1 MASAAVNQIL
11 SAESRG
17 KAEQCFVFIDT
28 HSPGWNGLE
37 PLCEIPLHRT
47 GISTTLFYKKKK
59 SLYNHFKIY
68 LLHCPEKKTREANP

>member
-17 KAEQCFVFIDT
+17 KAEQCCVFIDT

-59 SLYNHFKIY
+59 
-68 LLHCPEKKTREANP
+68 KKPLQPL